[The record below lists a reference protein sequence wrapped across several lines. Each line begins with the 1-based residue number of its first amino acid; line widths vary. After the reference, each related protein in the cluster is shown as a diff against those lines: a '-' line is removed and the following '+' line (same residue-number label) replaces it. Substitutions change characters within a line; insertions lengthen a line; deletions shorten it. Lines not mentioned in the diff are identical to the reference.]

1 MSYYSSPD
9 PQKLRNHGFA
19 QTAPFYVQTPPT
31 PTHSQPSPSRHAL
44 PSSTPGHAY
53 GADSHSMTWSTSEPS
68 GLGLIPMPMPTSR
81 VEAYPA
87 TSSESMSMSLN
98 WPSEFTTSGAPG
110 ASFETMRKDSW
121 TGSCDPMSTLLP
133 SAPVWEPHNMPLTE
147 FHPSPGRSEY
157 SNSTQ
162 ASCMSSPYANSDAYL
177 RPTASPMVKL
187 EDQPEYAS
195 QRLHYIPES
204 TPFDQSM
211 IVNPGDLVTRAPSM
225 PYRSA
230 MSSVVPSSI
239 ADFDEEM
246 DVKPFISS
254 GRPPH
259 RRAFS
264 SEDYKEGI
272 LDDRP
277 KRGFTSRE
285 TASCACV
292 QCGKLFQRSYN
303 LKAHMETHDP
313 HRNHPHVCDYID
325 CDKRF
330 VRRTDL
336 VRHEQS
342 VRVPFS
348 STSISDSELTL
359 PRFISRSATIRARY
373 VTALSRA
380 KIRSEGKQL
389 RNSPSRDEFMLI
401 VRRHIDD
408 GCPKRPE
415 VRKRMSKSRRS
426 SATSMARRSSFQMY
440 QDRSPTASPLRR
452 PVHYA

>member
-1 MSYYSSPD
+1 MSFFPSPD
-9 PQKLRNHGFA
+9 PQKLRSNAFV
-19 QTAPFYVQTPPT
+19 TNAPFYVQTPPT

-44 PSSTPGHAY
+44 PSSTQGHFY
-53 GADSHSMTWSTSEPS
+53 GTDSQSMTWSSHEAS
-68 GLGLIPMPMPTSR
+68 GLGLIPMSMPTSR
-81 VEAYPA
+81 VGSYPA
-87 TSSESMSMSLN
+87 TSAESMSMSFV
-98 WPSEFTTSGAPG
+98 WPSEFATSGPSGGSIEA
-110 ASFETMRKDSW
+110 MRKDSW

-133 SAPVWEPHNMPLTE
+133 SAPVWEPQNMSSAE
-147 FHPSPGRSEY
+147 FHHSPGRSEY
-157 SNSTQ
+157 STSTQ

-187 EDQPEYAS
+187 EDQSEHAS

-211 IVNPGDLVTRAPSM
+211 IVNPGDLVTHAPSL

-230 MSSVVPSSI
+230 MGSIVPSSAI
-239 ADFDEEM
+239 DLDDEET
-246 DVKPFISS
+246 DVKPIISS
-254 GRPPH
+254 TRPPN

-285 TASCACV
+285 TANCACD

-342 VRVPFS
+342 VRVL
-348 STSISDSELTL
+348 ISFFPDS
-359 PRFISRSATIRARY
+359 FRS
-373 VTALSRA
+373 
-380 KIRSEGKQL
+380 
-389 RNSPSRDEFMLI
+389 
-401 VRRHIDD
+401 
-408 GCPKRPE
+408 
-415 VRKRMSKSRRS
+415 
-426 SATSMARRSSFQMY
+426 
-440 QDRSPTASPLRR
+440 
-452 PVHYA
+452 